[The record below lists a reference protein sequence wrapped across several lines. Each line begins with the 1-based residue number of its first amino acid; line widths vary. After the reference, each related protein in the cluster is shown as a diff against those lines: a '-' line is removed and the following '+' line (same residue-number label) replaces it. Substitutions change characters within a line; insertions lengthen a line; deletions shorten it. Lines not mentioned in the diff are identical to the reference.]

1 MRWWCS
7 AVQEDWDW
15 TPRPYLGVWLLIAV
29 IGGSYARMWQ
39 NHRRDHEPL
48 EADKKYMRRFAG
60 GAALLWIAS
69 DWPVG
74 TLGGGYLASVH
85 MVQYM
90 LYAFAV
96 APMLMLGT
104 PQWMAE
110 AVLDRLRL
118 RTIWFALSKPLVAV
132 LISNALLV
140 VTHSPVGVDFLRAS
154 QFGSFTMD
162 MIWLFSGFVLWA
174 PIINPIPEAG
184 MTSAPGR
191 ILYLFLAAALVP
203 MIPAGFIT
211 FSPSPLY
218 STYELAP
225 RVGPTPLHD
234 QQLAGV
240 IMKLASIPVVWSA
253 MGVIW
258 FRWYNKDNERPAHRR
273 APVRREDI
281 NLDSDAKS
289 EHALH

>member
-7 AVQEDWDW
+7 AVQQDWDW
-15 TPRPYLGVWLLIAV
+15 TPRPYLGVWLLMAA
-29 IGGSYARMWQ
+29 IGGTYARMWQ
-39 NHRRDHEPL
+39 NHRRGNEPL
-48 EADKKYMRRFAG
+48 EGDKKYMRRFAG
-60 GAALLWIAS
+60 GALLLWIAS

-90 LYAFAV
+90 LYAFAA
-96 APMLMLGT
+96 APLLMLGT
-104 PQWMAE
+104 PRWMAE
-110 AVLDRLRL
+110 AVLERLHL
-118 RTIWFALSKPLVAV
+118 RTAWFALSKPLVAV
-132 LISNALLV
+132 LISNTLLV
-140 VTHSPVGVDFLRAS
+140 ATHSPIGVDFLRAS

-162 MIWLFSGFVLWA
+162 MIWLFAGFVLWA
-174 PIINPIPEAG
+174 PIINPIREAG

-203 MIPAGFIT
+203 MIPGGFIT
-211 FSPSPLY
+211 FSPNPLY

-240 IMKLASIPVVWSA
+240 IMKLASVPVVWTA

-258 FRWYNKDNERPAHRR
+258 FRWYNTDNQRPAHRR

-281 NLDSDAKS
+281 NLDTDSDT